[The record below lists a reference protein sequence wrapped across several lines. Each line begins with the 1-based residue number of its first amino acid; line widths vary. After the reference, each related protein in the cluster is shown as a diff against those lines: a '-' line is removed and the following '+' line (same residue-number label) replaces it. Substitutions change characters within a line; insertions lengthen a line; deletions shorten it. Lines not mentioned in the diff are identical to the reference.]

1 MNPYHQ
7 WCGHDNYKRWFI
19 FFIICLIL
27 NFHILFFFYE
37 FYIFFPNFSNIEI
50 PFLSPNFSLKYFEY
64 RTLKSL
70 LLGQFSCWPF
80 WQEIQNYFHILVS
93 SFSKT
98 HNKFGRP
105 SFLYQ
110 TFQILV
116 SKLFGSKTEKL
127 TLKES
132 QKGDCEHVRL
142 RFHMDIFLII

>member
-1 MNPYHQ
+1 MI
-7 WCGHDNYKRWFI
+7 D
-19 FFIICLIL
+19 
-27 NFHILFFFYE
+27 FFYHM
-37 FYIFFPNFSNIEI
+37 FDTQFSYPFLLLWVLYFFPNFSNIEI

-132 QKGDCEHVRL
+132 QKGDCDHVRL